1 MKERSPILLS
11 WSGGKDSSLALYEIQ
26 KSGKYEVTSLIT
38 TVTEEYDRV
47 SMHGLRTVLLEQ
59 QAESLNIPLQKVF
72 ITNNA
77 ANDEYETKFNE
88 LLIRFKEAGIK
99 QVVFGDLYLEDIKK
113 YREALLQKIGM
124 QCVFPIWK
132 RDTAKLALEFIESGF
147 KAVTVCVDSNVLG
160 EEFAGREFDLQF
172 LNDLPE
178 GIDPCGENGEFHTFT
193 YDGPIFKN
201 PIDHRLGEIVL
212 RDERFYY
219 CDVLPDSKLDDMP
232 HWHQ

>member
-1 MKERSPILLS
+1 MNNMTIKKKVVLS

-26 KSGKYEVTSLIT
+26 KSGKYEITSLIT

-113 YREALLQKIGM
+113 YREALLQKIDM
-124 QCVFPIWK
+124 QCIFPIWK
-132 RDTAKLALEFIESGF
+132 RDTTKLALEFIDSGF
-147 KAVTVCVDSNVLG
+147 KAITVCVDSNVLG
-160 EEFAGREFDLQF
+160 EEFAGREFNKQF
-172 LNDLPE
+172 LNDLPS
-178 GIDPCGENGEFHTFT
+178 GVDPCGENGEFHTFV

-201 PIDHRLGEIVL
+201 RIGHQLGEIAL
-212 RDERFYY
+212 RDGRFYY
-219 CDVLPDSKLDDMP
+219 CDILAV
-232 HWHQ
+232 